1 MLTCQLK
8 KPSEVYQIYEIL
20 SMTEPKFTSS
30 GRNFLPTEA
39 DKRQPDGHGLRKFSV
54 NSLRVLSAGPYFR

>member
-1 MLTCQLK
+1 
-8 KPSEVYQIYEIL
+8 
-20 SMTEPKFTSS
+20 MTEPKFTSS
-30 GRNFLPTEA
+30 GRDFLPTEA